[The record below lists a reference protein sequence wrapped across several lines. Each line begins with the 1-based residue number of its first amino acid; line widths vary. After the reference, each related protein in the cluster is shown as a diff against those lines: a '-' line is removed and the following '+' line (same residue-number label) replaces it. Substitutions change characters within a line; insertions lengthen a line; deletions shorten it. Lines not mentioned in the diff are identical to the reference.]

1 MQRNPLFL
9 LILAVLNLMFLIQS
23 HTSLAASPEKR
34 VALVIGNSAYQNTPP
49 LANPRNDATEMG
61 KALKRVGFD
70 VDLVVDATKPD
81 MDQALRRFGNN
92 LTGSSAA
99 VFYYAGHGIQVDGI
113 NYILPVDVTLKNERD
128 LNWET
133 SDMTTVLKQMEGHNR
148 VNLLFLDACRDN
160 PLSQTLARSMGES
173 RSSVIGR
180 GLATMKAN
188 AGTLISYST
197 KEGEVAA
204 DGRGKHSPYT
214 EALLKH
220 IEMPGVEIGLL
231 LRKVRED
238 VIAATKNKQVP
249 WEYGSLLGEFYFTG
263 PVTIQVQPEVSKSA
277 TGSKNE
283 SLYWESIMNDTDPA
297 AFEEYLKKY
306 PDGEFSGLA
315 RYKINSLIKGGK
327 KPPPVDVI
335 PQSEQIKPSGS
346 LNISSDPSDALVVL
360 DGNPIGYTDM
370 EISGVDVGNRKIEMK
385 KDCFETKTIEVFIN
399 SNQQLKLNLKLKPS
413 CGAISVT
420 SNPVGAD
427 ILMNEKLVGVTP
439 AELTELKPG
448 TYTISLK
455 KEGYEEWKDTATVRA
470 VKTVLI
476 KADLLMKAVVV
487 AKPPAQ
493 QPTIEIVPPVV
504 AKPPAQQPT
513 IEIVPPVAEHKVPEL
528 HFTVEATPSDS
539 HINILNIQGKYHKGM
554 VLKPGKYQVEVL
566 RDGYETSTQWI
577 TMDQSDIVLPVVLT
591 PLQKENLRVTGES
604 SGADVLIDKKL
615 ADSVPVE
622 PSGVSTWNQQAPVKK
637 PDHDETVAVQAGKAT
652 SATEPL
658 KQSSKYTK
666 LDVNSKHLP
675 NSAQSWM
682 MVLDNETSLIWEVK
696 QNKDGI
702 NNYDNPNDADNKY
715 LSHESDKK
723 FIKALNAANWGG
735 FSDWRIPSK
744 EELNTLVDSKG
755 TKRTINTA
763 YFPNTQL
770 SSYWSSGGERV
781 DFGSSPDYGYGSNRD
796 VSDSKDHGGYVR
808 AVRGGK

>member
-1 MQRNPLFL
+1 MSNWGWNQFERNRL
-9 LILAVLNLMFLIQS
+9 
-23 HTSLAASPEKR
+23 
-34 VALVIGNSAYQNTPP
+34 IGNSAYQNTPP
-49 LANPRNDATEMG
+49 LANPRNDATEIG
-61 KALKRVGFD
+61 KALKRIGFD

-92 LTGSSAA
+92 LAGSSAA

-113 NYILPVDVTLKNERD
+113 NYILPVDVALKTERD

-173 RSSVIGR
+173 RSAVIGR

-231 LRKVRED
+231 LRKVREE

-263 PVTIQVQPEVSKSA
+263 PVTIQVQPEASKPSA
-277 TGSKNE
+277 GSKNE

-315 RYKINSLIKGGK
+315 RYKINSLTKGGK
-327 KPPPVDVI
+327 NPPPVDVI

-360 DGNPIGYTDM
+360 DGNLIGNTDM
-370 EISGVDVGNRKIEMK
+370 EISGIDVGKRTIEMK
-385 KDCFETKTIEVFIN
+385 KDCFETKTIEVFIK

-427 ILMNEKLVGVTP
+427 ILMNEKLMGVTP
-439 AELTELKPG
+439 AELTELKDG

-455 KEGYEEWKDTATVRA
+455 KEGYEEWKDRATV
-470 VKTVLI
+470 
-476 KADLLMKAVVV
+476 KAVSYTHLTL
-487 AKPPAQ
+487 
-493 QPTIEIVPPVV
+493 PTI
-504 AKPPAQQPT
+504 
-513 IEIVPPVAEHKVPEL
+513 
-528 HFTVEATPSDS
+528 
-539 HINILNIQGKYHKGM
+539 
-554 VLKPGKYQVEVL
+554 
-566 RDGYETSTQWI
+566 
-577 TMDQSDIVLPVVLT
+577 
-591 PLQKENLRVTGES
+591 LRV
-604 SGADVLIDKKL
+604 
-615 ADSVPVE
+615 
-622 PSGVSTWNQQAPVKK
+622 
-637 PDHDETVAVQAGKAT
+637 
-652 SATEPL
+652 
-658 KQSSKYTK
+658 
-666 LDVNSKHLP
+666 
-675 NSAQSWM
+675 
-682 MVLDNETSLIWEVK
+682 
-696 QNKDGI
+696 
-702 NNYDNPNDADNKY
+702 
-715 LSHESDKK
+715 
-723 FIKALNAANWGG
+723 
-735 FSDWRIPSK
+735 
-744 EELNTLVDSKG
+744 
-755 TKRTINTA
+755 
-763 YFPNTQL
+763 
-770 SSYWSSGGERV
+770 
-781 DFGSSPDYGYGSNRD
+781 
-796 VSDSKDHGGYVR
+796 
-808 AVRGGK
+808 